1 LYLLLVQKI
10 LNREPI
16 PTGRKG
22 YYFAVAHR
30 TSWWKVMQRLAE
42 ALHARELVNEPK
54 VEVWPSDEAAAKSLG
69 WPLPYVRAMGTSR

>member
-1 LYLLLVQKI
+1 
-10 LNREPI
+10 
-16 PTGRKG
+16 
-22 YYFAVAHR
+22 
-30 TSWWKVMQRLAE
+30 MQRLAE